1 MMKKN
6 YSILKILFLILFMV
20 SVNPLHSSSL
30 EEIATIN
37 LSSVDLAKYYKSETV
52 QFFSSS
58 KKSFGKYLCYK
69 IIDFIE
75 PQIKQLQE
83 SERRQ
88 LIIIGIDSL
97 GNTIMTTFYDYDNNT
112 TKIPPYLISKRV
124 YGSVG
129 DTVIAFEMKG
139 KPGKLN
145 LKPVQKELEQI
156 VDIKVFLQFK
166 KLSKEEEG
174 VIFRSGTIIY
184 PQDQKSVRWLGNVK
198 YLKIF
203 KVNLE

>member
-1 MMKKN
+1 MMKKK
-6 YSILKILFLILFMV
+6 YPILIILFFAFFMV
-20 SVNPLHSSSL
+20 SVNHLHSSNL

-37 LSSVDLAKYYKSETV
+37 LSGIDLAKYYKSETV

-69 IIDFIE
+69 IIDLIE

-83 SERRQ
+83 IERKH

-97 GNTIMTTFYDYDNNT
+97 GNSIFTTFYDYDNNT

-174 VIFRSGTIIY
+174 IIFKAGTIIY

-203 KVNLE
+203 KINLE

>member
-1 MMKKN
+1 MIKKN
-6 YSILKILFLILFMV
+6 ISLKSVIILIFFIFPL
-20 SVNPLHSSSL
+20 NYLHSETL

-37 LSSVDLAKYYKSETV
+37 LSSNDLPKYYKAETV

-58 KKSFGKYLCYK
+58 KKSYGKYLCYK
-69 IIDFIE
+69 IIDLIE

-83 SERRQ
+83 IERKQ

-97 GNTIMTTFYDYDNNT
+97 DNTIFTTYYDYDKNT

-124 YGSVG
+124 YGSIG

-145 LKPVQKELEQI
+145 LKPVEKELQKI
-156 VDIKVFLQFK
+156 IDIKIFLQFK
-166 KLSKEEEG
+166 NLSKDEEG
-174 VIFRSGTIIY
+174 AIFRPGTIIF

-198 YLKIF
+198 FLKIY
-203 KVNLE
+203 KINLK

>member
-1 MMKKN
+1 MKKRN
-6 YSILKILFLILFMV
+6 KILLLLILFFV
-20 SVNPLHSSSL
+20 LSLFKNLNAQNL

-37 LSSVDLAKYYKSETV
+37 LSSIDLAKYYKSETV

-69 IIDFIE
+69 IIDLIE
-75 PQIKQLQE
+75 PQIKQLNE
-83 SERRQ
+83 TERNR
-88 LIIIGIDSL
+88 LVIIGIDSL
-97 GNTIMTTFYDYDNNT
+97 NNSILTTFYEYNYNT

-145 LKPVQKELEQI
+145 LKQLDKELEQI

-166 KLSKEEEG
+166 KLSKDEENA
-174 VIFRSGTIIY
+174 IFKSGTIIY

-198 YLKIF
+198 YLKIY
-203 KVNLE
+203 KINLK

>member
-1 MMKKN
+1 MIKKYISIKSIIIFIFFIFPLN
-6 YSILKILFLILFMV
+6 Y
-20 SVNPLHSSSL
+20 LHSETL

-37 LSSVDLAKYYKSETV
+37 LYSIDLPKFYKAETV

-58 KKSFGKYLCYK
+58 KKSYGKYLCYK
-69 IIDFIE
+69 IIDLIE

-83 SERRQ
+83 IERKQ
-88 LIIIGIDSL
+88 LIIIGIDSI
-97 GNTIMTTFYDYDNNT
+97 GNSIFTTFYDYDNNT
-112 TKIPPYLISKRV
+112 TKIPPYLLSKRV

-145 LKPVQKELEQI
+145 LKPVEKELEQI
-156 VDIKVFLQFK
+156 VDIKVYLQFK
-166 KLSKEEEG
+166 NLSKEEEAI
-174 VIFRSGTIIY
+174 IFKPGTIIY

-198 YLKIF
+198 YLKIY
-203 KVNLE
+203 KINLK